1 MLFQNEQWKNDI
13 DLVLPVFEELSSE
26 SGSSFFITGSAG
38 LIGTAVVHALLRF
51 NDKFKTNFQV
61 IATGRTEKSL
71 NERFADC
78 KDRKDLILSVFDA
91 EKPAIDPSLK
101 IDYIIHAASNASP
114 KAIIENPVE
123 TLIGNIC
130 GLSYLLA
137 YAKENAVKR
146 VLFVSSSEV
155 YGCKDQST
163 PSLETEYGSIDPL
176 NPRNAYSYGKCAAET
191 LCVSFLHEY
200 DVDSV
205 IVRPGHIFGPTCS
218 EKDVRVSSAWAYD
231 CAYRKDIVMKSAG
244 SQIRSY
250 CYCLDCAS
258 AILKVLVKGE
268 KGQAYNISNKDSIMS
283 IRRLA
288 EIMTSHAG
296 VELVTDIPSE
306 AEAKAFN
313 PMENSSLDSTKL
325 ENLGWKGVFDAK
337 SGVSHTIDILREV
350 SALEQ

>member
-1 MLFQNEQWKNDI
+1 M
-13 DLVLPVFEELSSE
+13 LPVFEELSSE
-26 SGSSFFITGSAG
+26 EGSSFFITGATG
-38 LIGTAVVHALLRF
+38 LIGTAIVHALLRF
-51 NDKFKTNFQV
+51 NDKYGTGFQI
-61 IATGRTEKSL
+61 IATGRNEKSL
-71 NERFADC
+71 SDRFSDCRERE
-78 KDRKDLILSVFDA
+78 DLILAVFDA
-91 EKPAIDPSLK
+91 EKPSIEPSMK

-114 KAIIENPVE
+114 KAIIESPVE
-123 TLIGNIC
+123 TLMGNIG
-130 GLSYLLA
+130 GLSYLLS

-155 YGCKDQST
+155 YGRKDQST
-163 PSLETEYGSIDPL
+163 PSLETEYGFIDPL

-191 LCVSFLHEY
+191 LCVSFLQEY
-200 DVDSV
+200 GVDSV

-218 EKDVRVSSAWAYD
+218 QKDVRVSSAWAYD
-231 CAYRKDIVMKSAG
+231 CASQKDIVMKSAG

-268 KGQAYNISNKDSIMS
+268 KGQAYNISNRNSIMS
-283 IRRLA
+283 IRKLA

-296 VELVTDIPSE
+296 VRLVTDIPSE

-325 ENLGWKGVFDAK
+325 ENLGWKGAFDAET
-337 SGVSHTIDILREV
+337 GVKHTIDILREV
-350 SALEQ
+350 SALE